1 MGKAYSIQECNRLNS
16 ESMKKIILV
25 LILAC
30 ILGCERQDHQEKFFD
45 FRQIYALDLASIDSF
60 WKDDTNID
68 TSYRMPAAFEYD
80 SGFIDG
86 IRLFAHDREIWVSVF
101 QSQDIAIDAMQK
113 LDETSTIVIEEGD
126 SDVID
131 GIWWFSDS
139 KPYNVVFVS
148 KWNTIIN
155 VEIRYSKFETVADT
169 LYNTANEIS
178 RKVDHFSD

>member
-68 TSYRMPAAFEYD
+68 TSSRMPSSA
-80 SGFIDG
+80 
-86 IRLFAHDREIWVSVF
+86 
-101 QSQDIAIDAMQK
+101 
-113 LDETSTIVIEEGD
+113 
-126 SDVID
+126 
-131 GIWWFSDS
+131 
-139 KPYNVVFVS
+139 
-148 KWNTIIN
+148 
-155 VEIRYSKFETVADT
+155 
-169 LYNTANEIS
+169 
-178 RKVDHFSD
+178 